1 MTGAAREET
10 PAVPGEPASAA
21 SRTRVLALTSWHHDW
36 SGLRVAVLGL
46 GVTGFSVADTLVEL
60 GARVRVIYGSPDAD
74 RERLLEV
81 IGAERACL
89 AGDDAQLDDLIAF
102 DPELVVVSPGYRPD
116 HPLTVWAE
124 SHGVVVWGDI
134 QLGWRLRD
142 KTERVADWI
151 CVTGTN
157 GKTTTSQL
165 TAHML
170 LAGGLRAAPVGNI
183 GVPILDALRDPQG
196 YDALV
201 VELSSFQLHRL
212 GEISPYASVCLNLAD
227 DHLDWHA
234 AAVVTGGAGDEAGA
248 GPGPADAAAAYA
260 AAKAKV
266 YANTQVACVYNRADP
281 ATERMVEE
289 ADVVEGAR
297 AISFGLDSP
306 PPSGF
311 GVVDGILIDRGYHAE
326 RRGSAFEL
334 VTLEE
339 IADRGLA
346 APHLVQNI
354 LAAAAL
360 ARARGVEP
368 AEIAEA
374 ILSFE
379 LGEHR
384 VQRLGE
390 LTVLP
395 GVGWVDDSKAT
406 NAHAADGALR
416 AFEHVVWIVG
426 GLLKGTDIGPLVER
440 HRSRLR
446 GAVVIGAERAEVIAA
461 LERFAPEVP
470 RVEIVPETPVGTM
483 PDAVAAAAA
492 MAQPGDTVLL
502 APAAASMDQF
512 TDYADRGRRFQDA
525 VRAFGIG
532 DPDAGEADANADAD
546 AGADAN
552 AGDAAGTGDAET
564 GADRGE

>member
-1 MTGAAREET
+1 MTDPEIE
-10 PAVPGEPASAA
+10 A
-21 SRTRVLALTSWHHDW
+21 SRTRVSALSSWRHDW

-60 GARVRVIYGSPDAD
+60 GARVRVLYGAPDPD
-74 RERLLEV
+74 RERLLDV
-81 IGAERACL
+81 IGSERACL
-89 AGDDAQLDDLIAF
+89 ASDADQLADLVAF

-124 SHGVVVWGDI
+124 DRGVAVWGDI
-134 QLGWRLRD
+134 ELGWRLRD
-142 KTERVADWI
+142 KTDRIADWI

-212 GEISPYASVCLNLAD
+212 GEISPYASVVLNLAD
-227 DHLDWHA
+227 DHLDWH
-234 AAVVTGGAGDEAGA
+234 GSPE
-248 GPGPADAAAAYA
+248 AYA

-266 YANTQVACVYNRADP
+266 YAHTQVACVYNRADP

-311 GVVDGILIDRGYHAE
+311 GVVDGILIDRGFHAE
-326 RRGSAFEL
+326 RHASAFEL
-334 VTLEE
+334 VTLDEL
-339 IADRGLA
+339 ADRGLT

-360 ARARGVEP
+360 ARSRGVEP
-368 AEIAEA
+368 GEVAEA
-374 ILSFE
+374 GLSFH
-379 LGEHR
+379 LGDHR
-384 VQRLGE
+384 VQRLGRSAGA
-390 LTVLP
+390 P
-395 GVGWVDDSKAT
+395 GVEWVDDSKAT

-416 AFEHVVWIVG
+416 AFERVVWIVG
-426 GLLKGTDIGPLVER
+426 GLLKGTDVSELVER
-440 HRSRLR
+440 HVGRLS
-446 GAVVIGAERAEVIAA
+446 GVVVIGADRSGVLAA
-461 LERFAPEVP
+461 LERHAPGVP
-470 RVEIVPETPVGTM
+470 RIEIDPVQPGETM
-483 PDAVAAAAA
+483 DLAVAAAAELA
-492 MAQPGDTVLL
+492 SPGDTVLL

-512 TDYADRGRRFQDA
+512 TDYADRGSRFQDA
-525 VRAFGIG
+525 VRRL
-532 DPDAGEADANADAD
+532 
-546 AGADAN
+546 GADER
-552 AGDAAGTGDAET
+552 G
-564 GADRGE
+564 GADGHD